1 MRDTLAAVQY
11 DDQSRPILM
20 TQRLVLGAI
29 AMSDAPRVAEL
40 AGDKRIYDVTLLIPH
55 PYSVQQAEEW
65 ITKLNGF
72 WERWREDWTM
82 AFGLRLKS
90 TNELIGAMG
99 LVGTPKHRRA
109 EFGYWLGVS
118 YWGNGYATEAARAV
132 VAFAQQELGA
142 NRLEAG
148 VFDGN
153 EASMNVLRKVG
164 FVEEGILRQKF
175 LKDGKFVDDRV
186 FANLTAISRA

>member
-1 MRDTLAAVQY
+1 MDL
-11 DDQSRPILM
+11 DESHRPVLDS
-20 TQRLVLGAI
+20 QRLVLRALE
-29 AMSDAPRVAEL
+29 MSDAARVAAL

-55 PYSVQQAEEW
+55 PYELKHAEEW

-99 LVGTPKHRRA
+99 LVGTPKHKRA

-118 YWGNGYATEAARAV
+118 YWGNGYATEAARVV
-132 VAFAQQELGA
+132 VAFAQQELGV

-153 EASMNVLRKVG
+153 EASMKVLRKIG